1 MTALNTI
8 LGQVTILD
16 TRINRSSGYGQYTIA
31 IEFEFEGDKKTISL
45 HSTDSELFDKAHGEE
60 NHSEIVMDGA
70 KSSIEKAIE
79 NYIDSL

>member
-31 IEFEFEGDKKTISL
+31 IEFEFEGDKKTINL
-45 HSTDSELFDKAHGEE
+45 HSTESQLFDKAHGEE
-60 NHSEIVMDGA
+60 NHSEIVMHGA